1 MNEMRH
7 VKAFLSQG
15 GRNAEL
21 ACKLAFSMATQ
32 VRSLPQPV
40 DCGIASELKEA
51 VLMSGYDDAGK
62 EMIVAAIEEQLFK
75 GLVVPGKGSSKQGI
89 SQKLHEHLP
98 RFILKHEA
106 VQFQS
111 PSTSYEA
118 KQQLLIDRLGKLGV
132 INPDEY
138 TVAYC
143 VALLL
148 IWHVD
153 KLPSHRSSHRK
164 LLDFKAALALS
175 KKAYPLHPIH
185 RFPSTPHELP
195 EDNKLWAYGEQAE
208 FNDDTVPSLR
218 YVAMEHIALRGN
230 SKLLK
235 KKRKKERKR
244 KKHKRRRRKS
254 SHSSSSSRDSSSS
267 QSSRKRKPATRDSG
281 ADNEVV
287 NAAATRQLLLRQL
300 TGDHSDSQDASAGVG
315 MMAIKDGTE
324 GHTDPQLVPHPV
336 PSVFA
341 PSPIVYTAE
350 KEAAGKGDVAVKEN
364 GYAAVPRLTADE
376 KTMLDAVLSRKEKAK
391 AKRLAKRPAGAV
403 KMKKPAAAVSPG
415 GMVKH
420 TPPMPTAHS
429 SLGYRAG
436 RVYTIWGQRKFR
448 AIKDVKT
455 PSKEKILK
463 WAGKTPTKK
472 EWQSALTAVDD
483 YWDK

>member
-7 VKAFLSQG
+7 VEAFLSQG

-40 DCGIASELKEA
+40 DFGIASELKEA

-75 GLVVPGKGSSKQGI
+75 GLGVPGKRSSKQGI

-98 RFILKHEA
+98 RFISKHEA
-106 VQFQS
+106 VQLKL
-111 PSTSYEA
+111 PSASYET

-132 INPDEY
+132 ISPDEY

-148 IWHVD
+148 IWHFN

-235 KKRKKERKR
+235 KKRK
-244 KKHKRRRRKS
+244 RRGSGRSTKGEGV
-254 SHSSSSSRDSSSS
+254 SR
-267 QSSRKRKPATRDSG
+267 AT
-281 ADNEVV
+281 AVV
-287 NAAATRQLLLRQL
+287 AVATAAARNHRGSVNMLRV
-300 TGDHSDSQDASAGVG
+300 T
-315 MMAIKDGTE
+315 
-324 GHTDPQLVPHPV
+324 
-336 PSVFA
+336 
-341 PSPIVYTAE
+341 
-350 KEAAGKGDVAVKEN
+350 
-364 GYAAVPRLTADE
+364 AVPR
-376 KTMLDAVLSRKEKAK
+376 
-391 AKRLAKRPAGAV
+391 
-403 KMKKPAAAVSPG
+403 MK
-415 GMVKH
+415 
-420 TPPMPTAHS
+420 
-429 SLGYRAG
+429 
-436 RVYTIWGQRKFR
+436 
-448 AIKDVKT
+448 
-455 PSKEKILK
+455 
-463 WAGKTPTKK
+463 
-472 EWQSALTAVDD
+472 
-483 YWDK
+483 